1 VVDFPDTGPNKSKYE
16 NTMKHKIMTNSLQ
29 RGLWMGALLLTTAA
43 AFAQPTTLNF
53 QVDMS
58 VQLGNSSFNPP
69 APQGSGSDG
78 VWVNGSFNGWGGGIQ
93 LSWQSGTIWG
103 ATVADA
109 DDATP
114 GQVDYKFSDSE
125 NWETTLG
132 ANGNGNNNRV
142 SFMPSTSGQTLNLPY
157 CYFSDAGPVVASAI
171 TFQVDMAEQQNLG
184 NFTNGISTVYVAGFF
199 GSAANANWGEYLQ
212 LFPDT
217 AHFVT
222 NNGNITSMPYTNTL
236 TTSWGCLGE
245 VSDFKYIYNNQDGN
259 GDHYETPSPA
269 NGDSGNGSGNR
280 FVVNQP
286 QTLPLVNYSDQAFA
300 PVVRDTITF
309 VVDMSLQVSL
319 GAFTNGVSTA
329 PALRGDP
336 SINNWGETY
345 TTEEAAPNTNYYSV
359 NVNITGAPGQVVQF
373 KYFLDDSTTWES
385 PAYASQYNGDGNR
398 YIILPSTSQALNS
411 FVYWDDEGL
420 PDVTP
425 VPCMVTF
432 TVDMSPALTNPAVQ
446 AKYEASTGGIFTP
459 GTDYVAINGIDLGN
473 DNSWWTW
480 EVEGGGGYQMT
491 QIGDSLLYTITLPVN
506 AAQALDLQY
515 KYSID
520 GYDDEGGFADNH
532 NRYIRSLINTG
543 SGYVMPTDLFAQNL
557 NSSTTEQSFG
567 NLAAK
572 QSGNNISLSWLGR
585 TTVELQ
591 QTSNLKPP
599 VTWTSLPL
607 TDGTNLIVTPGNQL
621 QGVPAG
627 GALGTNVSTS
637 FPATGGS
644 TFYRLISPL

>member
-1 VVDFPDTGPNKSKYE
+1 
-16 NTMKHKIMTNSLQ
+16 MTNSLQ

-58 VQLGNSSFNPP
+58 AQLNNNTFNPP
-69 APQGSGSDG
+69 APQGTGTDG
-78 VWVNGSFNGWGGGIQ
+78 VWVNGTFNGWSGGVQ
-93 LSWQSGTIWG
+93 LSWQSGTVWG
-103 ATVADA
+103 VTVADA

-114 GQVDYKFSDSE
+114 GQVDYKFSDSA
-125 NWETTLG
+125 NWEDPLG
-132 ANGNGNNNRV
+132 ASGNGNQNRV
-142 SFMPSTSGQTLNLPY
+142 SFMPSTSGQTLTLPY
-157 CYFSDAGPVVASAI
+157 CFFSDAGPVVPSAI
-171 TFQVDMAEQQNLG
+171 TFQVDMAEQQNLQT
-184 NFTNGISTVYVAGFF
+184 FTNGISEVFVAGFF
-199 GSAANANWGEYLQ
+199 GSAANNNWNEYFQ
-212 LFPDT
+212 LFPNTD
-217 AHFVT
+217 AFVT

-245 VSDFKYIYNNQDGN
+245 VSDFKYIFNNEDGA
-259 GDHYETPSPA
+259 GDHWESPSAA

-280 FVVNQP
+280 FVVNYP
-286 QTLPLVNYSDQAFA
+286 QTLPLVNFSDQAFA

-309 VVDMSLQVSL
+309 VVDMSLQVYL
-319 GAFTNGVSTA
+319 GAYTNGVSTA

-359 NVNITGAPGQVVQF
+359 NVNIVGAPGQVVQF
-373 KYFLDDSTTWES
+373 KYYLDDTSDWES
-385 PAYASQYNGDGNR
+385 PAYANQYNGDGNR
-398 YIILPSTSQALNS
+398 YITLPATSQSLNS

-425 VPCMVTF
+425 GPCLVTF

-459 GTDYVAINGIDLGN
+459 GTDFVAINGIYQGY

-480 EVEGGGGYQMT
+480 EAEGGGGYQMT
-491 QIGDSLLYTITLPVN
+491 PIGGNLYSITLPVN
-506 AAQALDLQY
+506 AAQALEVQY

-532 NRYIRSLINTG
+532 YRYIRSLINSG

-557 NSSTTEQSFG
+557 SSSTAEQSFG

-572 QSGNNISLSWLGR
+572 QSGTNVSLSWLGR

-591 QTSNLKPP
+591 QTSSLNRP

-607 TDGTNLIVTPGNQL
+607 SDGTNLIVTPGNQL
-621 QGVPAG
+621 QGVAAG
-627 GALGTNVSTS
+627 GALGTNVSTN
-637 FPATGGS
+637 FPATGGPK
-644 TFYRLISPL
+644 FYRLISPL